1 MNKGDK
7 VVNNDIERYRSGIQ
21 GSVQERVR
29 TALCNPDLSIKQ
41 KKKMLKFIR
50 PEQLEFFLK
59 TIPKEIREQIT

>member
-7 VVNNDIERYRSGIQ
+7 VVNNEIERYRSDIQ

-29 TALCNPDLSIKQ
+29 AALCNPDLSIEQ

-59 TIPKEIREQIT
+59 TIPEEIREQIT

>member
-1 MNKGDK
+1 M
-7 VVNNDIERYRSGIQ
+7 NNDIERYRSEIQ

-29 TALCNPDLSIKQ
+29 TALCNPDLSIEQ

-59 TIPKEIREQIT
+59 TIPKEVREQIT

>member
-1 MNKGDK
+1 MNNEFEK
-7 VVNNDIERYRSGIQ
+7 YRSDIQ

-29 TALCNPDLSIKQ
+29 TALCSPDLSIEQ
-41 KKKMLKFIR
+41 KRKMLKFIR